1 MPYTLGWFPFQRLV
15 KGWFDAMPF
24 NEMTHQGAG
33 QGAGLGASLG
43 ASQDVK
49 ALAQQMISQRQ
60 ETGWRRAIDDSLLI
74 TGRNLIRLKRNP
86 IVIVAIAIF
95 PMVFLLGF
103 WIVGQK
109 LMAAQGVNYIQYLV
123 PIINLQALFFAGL
136 GSALMLAGDIETGMM
151 ERCRAMPISR
161 VAVIAGLVLAYMVR
175 ALLATIVLLLVAYGL
190 GFRFQGGAI
199 ALLGYFILV
208 TTFTATC
215 ITGYS
220 VLALKLRSPAL
231 VNAVAIIP
239 YTPLLLL
246 SNGFSPTENF
256 PSWLQPIVRYQPVS
270 VTCDALRALVEGAAG
285 SSLLFFYSLV
295 WLMSLWIVL
304 GIWSVRLYKHL

>member
-1 MPYTLGWFPFQRLV
+1 MLFS
-15 KGWFDAMPF
+15 D
-24 NEMTHQGAG
+24 
-33 QGAGLGASLG
+33 
-43 ASQDVK
+43 DV
-49 ALAQQMISQRQ
+49 AVLARQMIAQRQ

-74 TGRNLIRLKRNP
+74 TWRNLLRLQRNP

-95 PMVFLLGF
+95 PIVFLLGF

-136 GSALMLAGDIETGMM
+136 GSAIMLAKDIETGMM

-161 VAVIAGLVLAYMVR
+161 VAVVAGLVLAYMVR
-175 ALLATIVLLLVAYGL
+175 SLLATIILLIVAYGL
-190 GFRFQGGAI
+190 GFRFQGGI
-199 ALLGYFILV
+199 FSLLGYFSLIV
-208 TTFTATC
+208 IFTATC

-220 VLALKLRSPAL
+220 ILALKLRNPTL
-231 VNAVAIIP
+231 VDAVAIIP

-256 PSWLQPIVRYQPVS
+256 PSWLQPFVRYQPVS
-270 VTCDALRALVEGAAG
+270 VTCDALRALVEGSAASG
-285 SSLLFFYSLV
+285 SLYLASLL
-295 WLMSLWIVL
+295 WLL
-304 GIWSVRLYKHL
+304 GLLIILGFSSVRLYKAL

>member
-1 MPYTLGWFPFQRLV
+1 MPSAVRSPTPIDSNLPTGIAF
-15 KGWFDAMPF
+15 
-24 NEMTHQGAG
+24 EE
-33 QGAGLGASLG
+33 
-43 ASQDVK
+43 DVS
-49 ALAQQMISQRQ
+49 ALAQAMIGQRQ
-60 ETGWRRAIDDSLLI
+60 ETGWKRAIHDSLLI

-86 IVIVAIAIF
+86 IVVVAIAIF

-136 GSALMLAGDIETGMM
+136 GSAIMLATDIDTGMM
-151 ERCRAMPISR
+151 KRCRVMPISR
-161 VAVIAGLVLAYMVR
+161 VAVIAGLVMAYLVR
-175 ALLATIVLLLVAYGL
+175 SLLATVVLLCVAYPL
-190 GFRFQGGAI
+190 GFRFYGNA
-199 ALLGYFILV
+199 AEWLGYLSLV
-208 TTFTATC
+208 ITFTAVC
-215 ITGYS
+215 IIGYS
-220 VLALKLRSPAL
+220 VLALKLRNPSL

-270 VTCDALRALVEGAAG
+270 VTCDALRSLVEGSAASG
-285 SSLLFFYSLV
+285 ILFIQSLTWLV
-295 WLMSLWIVL
+295 ALGLGL
-304 GIWSVRLYKHL
+304 GIWSVRLYKQL

>member
-1 MPYTLGWFPFQRLV
+1 
-15 KGWFDAMPF
+15 
-24 NEMTHQGAG
+24 MTA
-33 QGAGLGASLG
+33 LN
-43 ASQDVK
+43 QDV
-49 ALAQQMISQRQ
+49 AELAQRMIAQRQ
-60 ETGWRRAIDDSLLI
+60 ETGWRRAITDSLLI
-74 TGRNLIRLKRNP
+74 TGRNLIRLRRNP
-86 IVIVAIAIF
+86 VVIVAIAIF

-136 GSALMLAGDIETGMM
+136 GSAVMLAKDIETGMM

-175 ALLATIVLLLVAYGL
+175 ALLATVVLLMVAYGL
-190 GFRFQGGAI
+190 GFRFSGGAI
-199 ALLGYFILV
+199 AALSYLTLIML
-208 TTFTATC
+208 FTGTC

-220 VLALKLRSPAL
+220 ILALKLRSPAL

-256 PSWLQPIVRYQPVS
+256 PGWLQPIVRYQPVS
-270 VTCDALRALVEGAAG
+270 VTCDALRALSEGSAASG
-285 SSLLFFYSLV
+285 PLFFASLV
-295 WLMSLWIVL
+295 WLL
-304 GIWSVRLYKHL
+304 GLLLLLGTWSVRLYKKLS

>member
-1 MPYTLGWFPFQRLV
+1 MFSN
-15 KGWFDAMPF
+15 D
-24 NEMTHQGAG
+24 
-33 QGAGLGASLG
+33 
-43 ASQDVK
+43 DV
-49 ALAQQMISQRQ
+49 AVLAQQMINQRQ
-60 ETGWRRAIDDSLLI
+60 EMGLRRAIDDSLLI
-74 TGRNLIRLKRNP
+74 TGRNLIRLRRNP

-123 PIINLQALFFAGL
+123 PIINLQALFFSGL
-136 GSALMLAGDIETGMM
+136 GSAIMLAKDIETGMM
-151 ERCRAMPISR
+151 QRCRAMPIAR
-161 VAVIAGLVLAYMVR
+161 IAVVAGLVMAYMVR
-175 ALLATIVLLLVAYGL
+175 ALLATLILLVVAYGL
-190 GFRFQGGAI
+190 GFRFEGGPA

-208 TTFTATC
+208 VIFTATC

-220 VLALKLRSPAL
+220 ILALKLRSPTL
-231 VNAVAIIP
+231 VDAVAIIP

-270 VTCDALRALVEGAAG
+270 VTCDALRSLIEG
-285 SSLLFFYSLV
+285 SSASGVLFLASLAWLLVLLFA
-295 WLMSLWIVL
+295 L
-304 GIWSVRLYKHL
+304 GAWSVRLYQKLS

>member
-1 MPYTLGWFPFQRLV
+1 
-15 KGWFDAMPF
+15 
-24 NEMTHQGAG
+24 MTSSALSPDISPPSPGSLASHDV
-33 QGAGLGASLG
+33 GL
-43 ASQDVK
+43 
-49 ALAQQMISQRQ
+49 LAQQMIAKRQ
-60 ETGWRRAIDDSLLI
+60 ETGWRRAVDDSLLI
-74 TGRNLIRLKRNP
+74 TGRNLIRLRRNP

-136 GSALMLAGDIETGMM
+136 GSAIMLATDLETGMM
-151 ERCRAMPISR
+151 DRCRAMPISR
-161 VAVIAGLVLAYMVR
+161 VAVIAGLVMAYMVR
-175 ALLATIVLLLVAYGL
+175 ALLATMVLMCVAYAL
-190 GFRFQGGAI
+190 GFRFNGNAI
-199 ALLGYFILV
+199 EWLGYLSLV
-208 TTFTATC
+208 IIFTAVC

-220 VLALKLRSPAL
+220 VLALKLRNPSL

-270 VTCDALRALVEGAAG
+270 VTCDALRSLVEGNAASG
-285 SSLLFFYSLV
+285 TLFIQSLAWLV
-295 WLMSLWIVL
+295 AL
-304 GIWSVRLYKHL
+304 GIGLGLWSVRLYKKL